1 MPTRRFSTGQAN
13 EPSKLDQK
21 FAFTGK
27 LRGADVLRRLVEVCG
42 YNLLRRTLDEWEA
55 AEQESKRSKAR
66 KASS

>member
-21 FAFTGK
+21 FSFTGK
-27 LRGADVLRRLVEVCG
+27 LRGADVLRRLVEICG
-42 YNLLRRTLDEWEA
+42 YNVLRRTLDEWEA
-55 AEQESKRSKAR
+55 AEMEKAR